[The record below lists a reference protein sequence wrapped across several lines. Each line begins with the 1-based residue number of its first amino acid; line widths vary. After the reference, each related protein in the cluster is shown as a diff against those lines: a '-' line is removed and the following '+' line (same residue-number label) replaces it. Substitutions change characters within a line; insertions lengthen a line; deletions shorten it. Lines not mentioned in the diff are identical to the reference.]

1 MITQTIV
8 KEKIS
13 QFTKQPISKLQD
25 QALLS
30 DIITESFVLI
40 EMVME
45 LQDEFKV
52 RFVQEDLQDIK
63 TVADLTQ
70 LFLDRANK

>member
-1 MITQTIV
+1 MITQDIV

-13 QFTKQPISKLQD
+13 QFTKQPISHLQD

-45 LQDEFKV
+45 LQEEFKV
-52 RFVQEDLQDIK
+52 RFVQEDLQNIK
-63 TVADLTQ
+63 TVSDLTQ